1 MSKVGR
7 QVLFSKTLSSKG
19 LQYTCTPTTSE
30 YPNHDYWNAKSEE
43 DVDLD
48 APFYEDQLSG
58 FNGTLAANLPIQGS
72 CAEVMMVALARL
84 HAVLRD
90 QPATLIATVHD
101 EAVFWCQTTCRLPS
115 PSPARKEMV
124 AAFLDVF
131 PSADIQLGRAEN
143 RVELGRP
150 ALHGRVGHRRSN
162 PIKPLLSL
170 PPCRV
175 DPGCDPRVLA
185 LFSGRGGDL
194 HRPLLAAFALIY

>member
-58 FNGTLAANLPIQGS
+58 FNGALAVNLPIQGS
-72 CAEVMMVALARL
+72 CAEVMMLALARL

-101 EAVFWCQTTCRLPS
+101 EAVFLVPNDMQVAVAIADI
-115 PSPARKEMV
+115 ARKEMV

-131 PSADIQLGRAEN
+131 PNAPTFNLVAPKIG
-143 RVELGRP
+143 
-150 ALHGRVGHRRSN
+150 SN
-162 PIKPLLSL
+162 W
-170 PPCRV
+170 
-175 DPGCDPRVLA
+175 
-185 LFSGRGGDL
+185 GDL
-194 HRPLLAAFALIY
+194 HFMTGSVIDAPTR